1 MKETMVE
8 WSDSLAT
15 GILWQDF
22 QHAGLIARI
31 NRLHQ
36 AITNRQSRSEL
47 RSMTAF
53 LESYIENH
61 FSMEER
67 YMEVLHDPD
76 MGEHARAHQQFR
88 ENLSQLRACKDTGSQ
103 LTASSLCYDL
113 HEWITHHIRTIDKRL
128 GRLIREK
135 GID

>member
-1 MKETMVE
+1 MVE

-36 AITNRQSRSEL
+36 AIINRQSDSEL
-47 RSMTAF
+47 RSTLDF

-61 FSMEER
+61 FTLEER
-67 YMEVLHDPD
+67 YMEALHDPELR
-76 MGEHARAHQQFR
+76 EHARAHQQFR
-88 ENLSQLRACKDTGSQ
+88 DNLGELRTCKDTGAQ

-128 GRLIREK
+128 GRLIREQ
-135 GID
+135 GIDRG

>member
-1 MKETMVE
+1 MKGTMVE

-36 AITNRQSRSEL
+36 AIIDKQAQSEL
-47 RSMTAF
+47 RSMIDF
-53 LESYIENH
+53 LENYIENH

-67 YMEVLHDPD
+67 YMEVMHDPEIR
-76 MGEHARAHQQFR
+76 EHARAHQQFR
-88 ENLSQLRACKDTGSQ
+88 DNLRELRNFEGTGAQLA
-103 LTASSLCYDL
+103 AASLCYDL
-113 HEWITHHIRTIDKRL
+113 NEWITHHIRTIDKRL
-128 GRLIREK
+128 GRLIKEHEV
-135 GID
+135 I

>member
-1 MKETMVE
+1 MKDTMVE

-36 AITNRQSRSEL
+36 AIIDKQAQSEL
-47 RSMTAF
+47 RSMIDF

-67 YMEVLHDPD
+67 YMEVLHDPEIGD
-76 MGEHARAHQQFR
+76 HARAHRQFR
-88 ENLSQLRACKDTGSQ
+88 DNLSELRNCKDTGAQ
-103 LTASSLCYDL
+103 LTAASLCYDL

-128 GRLIREK
+128 GRLIKEQEVS
-135 GID
+135 

>member
-1 MKETMVE
+1 VKGTMVE

-36 AITNRQSRSEL
+36 AIIDKQAQSEL
-47 RSMTAF
+47 RSMIDF

-67 YMEVLHDPD
+67 YMEVMHDPEIR
-76 MGEHARAHQQFR
+76 GHARAHQQFR
-88 ENLSQLRACKDTGSQ
+88 DNLRDLRNFEGTGAQ
-103 LTASSLCYDL
+103 LTAASLCYDL

-128 GRLIREK
+128 GRLIKEQ
-135 GID
+135 DVS